1 MKNIFILLLV
11 LVGWTACKNEDKPAE
26 TAKDDT
32 ATTKPVSNDFTIN
45 GTVID
50 ADSGW
55 VFFRYDDT
63 VNVDKSVFSGP
74 KDSAKIIGSKFTYTG
89 KVEQPVKVF
98 TWAKAYRTQGS
109 GLQKMFID
117 RGTTNVNMSA
127 VSFEGFKASGTPA
140 QDLFASYESSM
151 LSLIK
156 ESNAIFGA
164 RMKMKRTASPKVL
177 DSLDA
182 ASKEVDQR
190 MQAQLEAFVQ
200 KNPSSIVSAFVTYE
214 FLKSHSDVDPA
225 MIYSLFTGEAKE
237 SAYAAKV
244 ADKLAAFDRTDI
256 GRQMPVFTIAD
267 KNGQPKNINN
277 LLSTYTLIDFWAS
290 WCGPC
295 RAENPY
301 MLKAYNRFK
310 DKGFSIVGVSLD
322 DSKKNWF
329 KAMEEDNIP
338 WMQLSDLKGSSSP
351 LLPLFGITAIPRN
364 FLVDKTGKI
373 IAKDLRGEALEK
385 KLNELL

>member
-1 MKNIFILLLV
+1 MKNIFILFLI
-11 LVGWTACKNEDKPAE
+11 TACWTSCKNADAPAE
-26 TAKDDT
+26 TTGNDSVTAKPLSD
-32 ATTKPVSNDFTIN
+32 DFTIN
-45 GTVID
+45 GTVTD

-63 VNVDKSVFSGP
+63 VNVDKSLFNGR
-74 KDSAKIIGSKFTYTG
+74 KDSAKISGGKFTYTG
-89 KVEQPVKVF
+89 KVDNPEKVYI
-98 TWAKAYRTQGS
+98 WAKLSQKQGS
-109 GLQKMFID
+109 SLQKMFID
-117 RGTTNVNMSA
+117 RGITNVSL
-127 VSFEGFKASGTPA
+127 STTSYEDFKASGTVA
-140 QDLFASYESSM
+140 QNLFMAYDSSM

-156 ESNAIFGA
+156 ESNAIFGR
-164 RMKMKRTASPKVL
+164 RMKVKRTASPKLL

-182 ASKEVDQR
+182 ASKEVNQR

-200 KNPSSIVSAFVTYE
+200 KNPSSIVSAYVTYD
-214 FLKSHSDVDPA
+214 FLKSHPETDPVH
-225 MIYSLFTGEAKE
+225 IYSLFTGEAKE

-244 ADKLAAFDRTDI
+244 ADKSAAFDRTDI
-256 GRQMPVFTIAD
+256 GKQIPVFTIAD

-277 LLSTYTLIDFWAS
+277 LLSAYTLVDFWAS

-301 MLKAYNRFK
+301 MLKAYTRFK
-310 DKGFSIVGVSLD
+310 DRGFSIVGVSLD
-322 DSKKNWF
+322 DNKKNWF
-329 KAMEEDNIP
+329 KAMEEDKMP
-338 WMQLSDLKGSSSP
+338 WTQLSDLKGSASP
-351 LLPLFGITAIPRN
+351 LMGLFGITAIPRN